1 MLVPVRRALRALLVG
16 LLPVVLLTGGL
27 TVVTAAPV
35 GAAIEDFARYQP
47 EEKCSPK
54 AKPGAAYLSGWL
66 VRKYGGHRGRVGTA
80 CTSSVSEHQEG
91 RAVDWSNDAT
101 TKAGRKRV
109 KAFLKDV
116 LAEDHRERP
125 AAKAR
130 RMGIMY
136 IIWNDQMYAAWRGF
150 EPTDYL
156 SSSCKR
162 RKKCSKT
169 LRHRDHVH
177 ISLSRQGG
185 FGNTSFYEGRVDKD
199 TTKG

>member
-1 MLVPVRRALRALLVG
+1 MLVPVRRALRSLVSG
-16 LLPVVLLTGGL
+16 LLPVLLLAGAFTVTG
-27 TVVTAAPV
+27 TAPA
-35 GAAIEDFARYQP
+35 GAAIEDFAHYQP
-47 EEKCSPK
+47 EERCSPK

-66 VRKYGGHRGRVGTA
+66 VRKYGGGRVGAA
-80 CTSSVSEHQEG
+80 CTSSISEHQEG

-162 RKKCSKT
+162 KKKCSKT

-177 ISLSRQGG
+177 IDVFR
-185 FGNTSFYEGRVDKD
+185 
-199 TTKG
+199 

>member
-1 MLVPVRRALRALLVG
+1 MLVPVRRALRSLVSG
-16 LLPVVLLTGGL
+16 LLPVLLLAGAFTVTG
-27 TVVTAAPV
+27 TAPA
-35 GAAIEDFARYQP
+35 GAAIEDFAHYQP
-47 EEKCSPK
+47 EERCSPK

-66 VRKYGGHRGRVGTA
+66 VRKYGGGRGRVGAA
-80 CTSSVSEHQEG
+80 CTSSISEHQEG

-162 RKKCSKT
+162 KKKCSKT

-177 ISLSRQGG
+177 IDVFR
-185 FGNTSFYEGRVDKD
+185 
-199 TTKG
+199 

>member
-1 MLVPVRRALRALLVG
+1 MLVHVRRALGSLVSG
-16 LLPVVLLTGGL
+16 LLPVLVLAGAL
-27 TVVTAAPV
+27 TVTGTSPA

-66 VRKYGGHRGRVGTA
+66 VRKYGGGRGRVGAA
-80 CTSSVSEHQEG
+80 CTSSISEHQEG

-162 RKKCSKT
+162 KKKCSKT

-185 FGNTSFYEGRVDKD
+185 FGNTSFYEGRVVKKKKD
-199 TTKG
+199 

>member
-1 MLVPVRRALRALLVG
+1 MLVPVRRALRSLVSG
-16 LLPVVLLTGGL
+16 LLPVLLLAGAFTVTG
-27 TVVTAAPV
+27 TAPA
-35 GAAIEDFARYQP
+35 GAAIEDFAHYQP
-47 EEKCSPK
+47 EERCSPK
-54 AKPGAAYLSGWL
+54 AKPGAA
-66 VRKYGGHRGRVGTA
+66 
-80 CTSSVSEHQEG
+80 
-91 RAVDWSNDAT
+91 AVDWSNDAT

-162 RKKCSKT
+162 KKKCSKT

-185 FGNTSFYEGRVDKD
+185 FGNTSFYEGRVVK
-199 TTKG
+199 KKK